1 MLNKLLIPRKQIWE
15 PAEVYAKDKYFPEH
29 NYLLSGDILLL
40 IDLGHPNHQAGNCS
54 MGSCLPILPRNNR
67 CSAKIGV

>member
-1 MLNKLLIPRKQIWE
+1 MTWMLNKLLIPRKQIWE

-40 IDLGHPNHQAGNCS
+40 IDLGHPR
-54 MGSCLPILPRNNR
+54 RNGK
-67 CSAKIGV
+67 SPGGKL